1 MTNELQKCWIFDIDG
16 TLTNSDH
23 RQHLVRQ
30 TPRDWDEFFARVKD
44 DAPIQHVCDLAG
56 HLLDYGY
63 SFGGYAVIF
72 MTGRP
77 EKCRADTLEWL
88 ETNGINIESKQLYM
102 RPDGDYRDDTEVKLI
117 LVQELRRD
125 GFEPVMVFDDRNK
138 VVAAWRAA
146 GIPCAQVALGD
157 F

>member
-16 TLTNSDH
+16 TLANSDH

-44 DAPIQHVCDLAG
+44 DAPIPHVCDLAG
-56 HLLDYGY
+56 HLLDYGD
-63 SFGGYAVIF
+63 SLGGYEVVF

-77 EKCRADTLEWL
+77 EKCRGDTLLWL
-88 ETNGINIESKQLYM
+88 SRYGLDVAASRLYM

-117 LVQELRRD
+117 LLQELRRD

-146 GIPCAQVALGD
+146 GVPCAQVALGD